1 MKTLFTFLIQ
11 FLVVGGL
18 AKLAV
23 VLFVPKAIRFLTKDL
38 FHKSIETLVK
48 SIYTVLDDIK
58 ADVNSDVIEDD
69 VVEETPQVNYEGNL
83 SKVINF
89 RQRK

>member
-38 FHKSIETLVK
+38 FHKSIEALAK
-48 SIYTVLDDIK
+48 SIYTVIDDIK
-58 ADVNSDVIEDD
+58 ADVNSDDEDD
-69 VVEETPQVNYEGNL
+69 VVEEAPQVNHEAEYA
-83 SKVINF
+83 KVINF